1 MYTCMCVCIY
11 VYIYI
16 SVYMHVSCMHVY
28 GEKKK
33 NVVQLHPQK
42 LHRVMYFMYG
52 SEIFV
57 LKMADQTAGTCIE
70 TQI

>member
-1 MYTCMCVCIY
+1 MYTCVCVCIY

-33 NVVQLHPQK
+33 NVVSVASPKIASSDVFHVRFRDLCFK
-42 LHRVMYFMYG
+42 NG
-52 SEIFV
+52 
-57 LKMADQTAGTCIE
+57 
-70 TQI
+70 